1 LLSPYTLTASQLDN
15 QPGYSFCCAASNTYF
30 IYYTDVSQT
39 CGLPAHPVY
48 DISFTRPMFTQ
59 KGTDARISHTIC
71 TYLDKLMHEADAVF
85 TYAPLME
92 DKKHLARLKLFNRW
106 LENSRPYFK
115 CADIV
120 SKHVTYELVDE
131 SGDILYYNY
140 IMLYRPHQRNTVH
153 AIEESLENLFD
164 AKQ

>member
-1 LLSPYTLTASQLDN
+1 
-15 QPGYSFCCAASNTYF
+15 
-30 IYYTDVSQT
+30 
-39 CGLPAHPVY
+39 
-48 DISFTRPMFTQ
+48 
-59 KGTDARISHTIC
+59 
-71 TYLDKLMHEADAVF
+71 
-85 TYAPLME
+85 ME